1 MAAVDGVDGCL
12 KVSRDNA
19 SSATLTI
26 ALTSTSTAV
35 KFDMV
40 EEHDDDD
47 KGDDIPLLLLDVR

>member
-1 MAAVDGVDGCL
+1 MHREAGKRILCY
-12 KVSRDNA
+12 
-19 SSATLTI
+19 THYCTH
-26 ALTSTSTAV
+26 TTSTAV